1 MLEFPSY
8 LSSLTFKY
16 SLRAR
21 PVTLHPHLHLHFYIR
36 DVDADAGKCP
46 TQPGKIEIWMKKF
59 GGGAEFPAFLRF
71 MQGANYQLKTNKFF
85 DVFEIIGAAFT
96 GELHLQVS
104 PESFTGSG
112 EFH

>member
-46 TQPGKIEIWMKKF
+46 TQPGKTEIWMKKF